1 MNAKVLGLLFGAGI
15 GFVFAWASLSDP
27 AIIRNMLL
35 LREAD
40 VFLLMGSA
48 VVAAALGA
56 RLLRYLGVRT
66 LTTRE
71 PMSWSVERPERR
83 HVVGSVLF
91 GAGWAIAG
99 TCPGPVAVMIGE
111 GRFGG
116 IVVAAGLGAGVLLQG
131 AVKRRQ
137 AASPSVREAPGMA
150 GL

>member
-27 AIIRNMLL
+27 AVIRAMLL

-48 VVAAALGA
+48 VVVAALGA

-137 AASPSVREAPGMA
+137 AASPSIREAQGMA

>member
-1 MNAKVLGLLFGAGI
+1 
-15 GFVFAWASLSDP
+15 
-27 AIIRNMLL
+27 MLL
-35 LREAD
+35 LREPD

-48 VVAAALGA
+48 IVVAALGA
-56 RLLRYLGVRT
+56 RLLRHLGVRT
-66 LTTRE
+66 LTTSE

-137 AASPSVREAPGMA
+137 AASPSTREAPGMA

>member
-27 AIIRNMLL
+27 AVIRDMLL

-48 VVAAALGA
+48 VVVAALGA

-71 PMSWSVERPERR
+71 PMSWSIERPERR

-137 AASPSVREAPGMA
+137 AASPSIREVPGMA